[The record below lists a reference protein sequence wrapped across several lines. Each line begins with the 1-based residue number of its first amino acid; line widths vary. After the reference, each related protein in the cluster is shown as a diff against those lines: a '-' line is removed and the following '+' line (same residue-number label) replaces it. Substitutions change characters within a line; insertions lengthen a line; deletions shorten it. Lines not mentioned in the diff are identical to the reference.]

1 MQKTSLTALAR
12 HELESAAGASS
23 GRSSKTVYGGHE
35 KVLRQ
40 TVVALRSGQSLGEHD
55 NPGEATIF
63 VLSGRIMLSAGE
75 SSWSGWVGDLLILP
89 DVPHSVEA
97 LEDAVIL
104 LTVAKLR

>member
-12 HELESAAGASS
+12 HELQSAVDASS

-35 KVLRQ
+35 HVLRQ
-40 TVVALRSGQSLGEHD
+40 TVVALRSGESLGEHE

-63 VLSGRIMLSAGE
+63 VLHGRVELTAGD
-75 SSWSGWVGDLLILP
+75 SSWSGWLGDLLIVP
-89 DVPHSVEA
+89 DAPHSVTA

>member
-12 HELESAAGASS
+12 GEMETASTASS

-40 TVVALRSGQSLGEHD
+40 TVVALRAGQELGEHD
-55 NPGEATIF
+55 NPGESTIF
-63 VLSGRIMLSAGE
+63 VLSGRIMLKSAE
-75 SSWSGWVGDLLILP
+75 SSWSGWIGDLLIVP

-97 LEDAVIL
+97 LEDSVML

>member
-12 HELESAAGASS
+12 HELESATGASS

-63 VLSGRIMLSAGE
+63 VLSGRIMLKAGE
-75 SSWSGWVGDLLILP
+75 SSWSGWVGDLLIVP
-89 DVPHSVEA
+89 DAPHSVEA